1 MNHLSAVTCLV
12 IVAEFVLQQRL
23 VDDLNEAGAR
33 GWTLTAA
40 QGQGPRGRRI
50 SEIEGGNVRIEVLG
64 STEVIDRIWT
74 ILEDRYFPNYAVAAW
89 SYDVNVAR
97 HDRYVDDSST
107 EA

>member
-1 MNHLSAVTCLV
+1 MNRLSAVKCLV
-12 IVAEFVLQQRL
+12 IIAEFVLQQRL
-23 VDDLNEAGAR
+23 LEDLSEAGAR

-64 STEVIDRIWT
+64 SSEVIDRIWV
-74 ILEDRYFPNYAVAAW
+74 ILEERYFPNYAVAAW
-89 SYDVNVAR
+89 SHDVNVAR
-97 HDRYVDDSST
+97 RDRYVDDSNS